1 MSWGPTM
8 CIYNLLRKKITSFK
22 YNKGNVWMSHGFI
35 NIVFY
40 NAHTKQ
46 EPHHLWMKREKAHQL
61 ET

>member
-1 MSWGPTM
+1 M

-35 NIVFY
+35 TIVFY